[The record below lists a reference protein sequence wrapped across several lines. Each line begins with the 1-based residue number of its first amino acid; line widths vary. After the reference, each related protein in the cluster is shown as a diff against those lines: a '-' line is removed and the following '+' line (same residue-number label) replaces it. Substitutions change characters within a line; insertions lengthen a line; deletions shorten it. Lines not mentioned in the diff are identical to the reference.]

1 MIIVLY
7 TAQHVPFASTAKH
20 SALRSR
26 HRSYVHV
33 YNVICNT
40 NIETLN
46 SLYNQTEK
54 SHFRRKWN
62 SDYQI
67 RYAIIM
73 KFRTISVFCFVLR
86 FFFRVKQECGRYG
99 ESFRVPISFATQ
111 AISNIIDSFLGKTW
125 LQTTIACLFY
135 CLRKEPY
142 LSYIWFLLNMNN
154 SFFRI
159 LLDV

>member
-1 MIIVLY
+1 MTEIRWYRAPSTSCNNVALYSIALYIQRREGEKTIEKNRRACADLGGGGYKYASDPIIIVLY

-54 SHFRRKWN
+54 SHFRRK
-62 SDYQI
+62 
-67 RYAIIM
+67 
-73 KFRTISVFCFVLR
+73 
-86 FFFRVKQECGRYG
+86 
-99 ESFRVPISFATQ
+99 
-111 AISNIIDSFLGKTW
+111 
-125 LQTTIACLFY
+125 
-135 CLRKEPY
+135 
-142 LSYIWFLLNMNN
+142 
-154 SFFRI
+154 
-159 LLDV
+159 

>member
-1 MIIVLY
+1 MYLSHQLQNIVRYGRGIGHTYMYTMLYATPILKLWIHFIIKQKNPTFEENEILIWSNMI
-7 TAQHVPFASTAKH
+7 
-20 SALRSR
+20 R
-26 HRSYVHV
+26 HNY
-33 YNVICNT
+33 
-40 NIETLN
+40 E
-46 SLYNQTEK
+46 
-54 SHFRRKWN
+54 N
-62 SDYQI
+62 SDHQ
-67 RYAIIM
+67 R
-73 KFRTISVFCFVLR
+73 VLFCFKG

-125 LQTTIACLFY
+125 LHTTIACLFY

-154 SFFRI
+154 SFFWI